1 MSSPMPSPISTAS
14 SPKAPGR
21 PKKVWSPEELALKEA
36 KAAAIKAQK
45 ALEKEAKAF
54 EKAQEKAAKAQ
65 AKEQEKAAKA
75 QERAALKAAKSQSPM
90 KGGGSMHS
98 IPLVTS
104 GGSGGACMVGSGHTG
119 PSRATLMQD
128 IHQCHMRL
136 GALLGALHNM
146 DHGLC

>member
-1 MSSPMPSPISTAS
+1 MPSPISTAASS

-21 PKKVWSPEELALKEA
+21 PKKVWSPEELALKDA
-36 KAAAIKAQK
+36 KAAAVKAQK
-45 ALEKEAKAF
+45 ALEKEAKTF

-75 QERAALKAAKSQSPM
+75 LAKEQEKAAKAAAKSPM

-98 IPLVTS
+98 IPLMTS
-104 GGSGGACMVGSGHTG
+104 GSVVHTG

>member
-98 IPLVTS
+98 IPLVSS
-104 GGSGGACMVGSGHTG
+104 GSHTG

>member
-1 MSSPMPSPISTAS
+1 MPSPIPNAT

-21 PKKVWSPEELALKEA
+21 PKKVWTPEELALKEA
-36 KAAAIKAQK
+36 KAAAVKAQK

-98 IPLVTS
+98 IPLVTA
-104 GGSGGACMVGSGHTG
+104 GSC

>member
-1 MSSPMPSPISTAS
+1 MPSPISTAS

-21 PKKVWSPEELALKEA
+21 PKKVWSPQELAL
-36 KAAAIKAQK
+36 
-45 ALEKEAKAF
+45 KEAKAF

-98 IPLVTS
+98 IPLMT
-104 GGSGGACMVGSGHTG
+104 SGGACMVGPGHTG

>member
-1 MSSPMPSPISTAS
+1 MSSPMPSPISTVS

-21 PKKVWSPEELALKEA
+21 PKKVWTPEELALKEA
-36 KAAAIKAQK
+36 KTAAVKAQK

-75 QERAALKAAKSQSPM
+75 LAKEQEKAAKAAAKSQSPM

-98 IPLVTS
+98 IPLMTS
-104 GGSGGACMVGSGHTG
+104 VVHTG

>member
-1 MSSPMPSPISTAS
+1 MSSVTSPMPSPVPTAT

-21 PKKVWSPEELALKEA
+21 PKKVWTPEELALKEA
-36 KAAAIKAQK
+36 KAAAVKAQK

-98 IPLVTS
+98 IPLMTS
-104 GGSGGACMVGSGHTG
+104 GG

>member
-1 MSSPMPSPISTAS
+1 MPSTISTAS

-21 PKKVWSPEELALKEA
+21 PKKVWTPEELALKEA
-36 KAAAIKAQK
+36 KAASVKAQK

-75 QERAALKAAKSQSPM
+75 LAKEQEKAAKAAAKSPM

-98 IPLVTS
+98 IPLVSSGLHTGPATS
-104 GGSGGACMVGSGHTG
+104 VLGMQG